1 MYDFIKNE
9 LKVVKILKILDKFLK
24 FLKTDRNT
32 FFTYVLTLVTAY
44 LVVDRVVE
52 MLLMIFTGMGHSY
65 WGPIQY
71 TLALAC
77 PVFAFL
83 FSGSSKFADCDEI
96 KLTFFDVYLIS
107 LYILIISMVTQ
118 WVNQAGWMLLISVP
132 NYAELVTN
140 FSNLIRPAFSALAI
154 YFPLTTF
161 YPLVKWLIGTVHDT
175 KNIVDSIYDYGGI
188 DLSDKSAGTG
198 QYTCEVEIC
207 KDSESGKI
215 IKISEDKRFYQMLV
229 VGVSGSGKTSL
240 IFEPMIARDIDK
252 KFFFSEISKEMGFTA
267 LKTGIATLS
276 KPYDN
281 EYLNKHFNL
290 NMLIPVESKLNL
302 YNTYMNKMILNK
314 SNSGYTYRNLGLTYM
329 CPDYESMTHMI
340 KVADSYK
347 LPYNIVDPND
357 PNSIGLNPFIFDD
370 PLQTSIAISTVLKGL
385 YSSTHSDINEA
396 YRENAATQAVE
407 NVSILLKEIYPRLH
421 DGELPTLEDV
431 QDCLTDFEL
440 TESLCERLKEDEE
453 LAKKYSALIR
463 YFEMNFYKNSN
474 GIEEM
479 RKFVT
484 ASTAQLDTLL
494 RFPGVKNILC
504 NRTNNLNYDEA
515 LENGEITFVCTRRG
529 DLGPNINTAFGL
541 FFILLM
547 QYSVL
552 RRPGTEKTRV
562 PHFLYIDEFSNYI
575 NASTEPL
582 FTLYRKYRVATI
594 ISVQNLAQLEVSNN
608 KYKQTILSNCNNKI
622 VFGNNTPEDNE
633 WWSKEIGDKKEWDY
647 TNSYD
652 TAKGEYSP
660 NYGNIGYKYKI
671 KYSAGKIQTLKF
683 KQCAY
688 KIKNLKGKN
697 ETGKGLLNF
706 LSASFSEP
714 KNVKEYNF
722 NKFISGGIDS
732 KSSDTAE
739 HKKKMFGKK
748 LEHFKDDV
756 QEEIDPIN
764 TDTTDSNF
772 LFDNEDAIVINFKKN
787 K

>member
-140 FSNLIRPAFSALAI
+140 FSNLIRPAFSALAV

-188 DLSDKSAGTG
+188 DLSNKSAGTG

-329 CPDYESMTHMI
+329 CPDYESMAHMI

-385 YSSTHSDINEA
+385 YSSTHSDINQA

-582 FTLYRKYRVATI
+582 FTLYRKYRVATV

-647 TNSYD
+647 TNTYD

>member
-140 FSNLIRPAFSALAI
+140 FSNLIRPAFSALAV

-188 DLSDKSAGTG
+188 DLSNKSAGTG

-215 IKISEDKRFYQMLV
+215 IKLSEDKRFYQMLV

-240 IFEPMIARDIDK
+240 VFEPMIARDIDK

-281 EYLNKHFNL
+281 EYLNKYFNL

-302 YNTYMNKMILNK
+302 YNAYMSKMILNK

-329 CPDYESMTHMI
+329 CPDYESMAHMI

-347 LPYNIVDPND
+347 LPYNVVDPND
-357 PNSIGLNPFIFDD
+357 PNSIGLNPFIFED

-385 YSSTHSDINEA
+385 YSSTHSDINQA

-440 TESLCERLKEDEE
+440 TESLCKRLKEDEE

-484 ASTAQLDTLL
+484 ASTSQLDTLL

-504 NRTNNLNYDEA
+504 NRTNNLNYDKA

-582 FTLYRKYRVATI
+582 FTLYRKYRVATV

-647 TNSYD
+647 TNTYD

-714 KNVKEYNF
+714 KNVKEYDF
-722 NKFISGGIDS
+722 NKFTSGGIDS
-732 KSSDTAE
+732 KSSDSTE

>member
-32 FFTYVLTLVTAY
+32 FSTYVLTLVTAY

-140 FSNLIRPAFSALAI
+140 FSNLIRPAFSALAV

-188 DLSDKSAGTG
+188 DLSNKSAGTG

-240 IFEPMIARDIDK
+240 VFEPMIARDIDK

-281 EYLNKHFNL
+281 EYLNKYFNL

-302 YNTYMNKMILNK
+302 YNAYMSKMILNK

-329 CPDYESMTHMI
+329 CPDYESMAHMI

-347 LPYNIVDPND
+347 LPYNVVDPND
-357 PNSIGLNPFIFDD
+357 PNSIGLNPFIFED

-385 YSSTHSDINEA
+385 YASAHSDINQA

-440 TESLCERLKEDEE
+440 TESLCKRLKEDEE

-484 ASTAQLDTLL
+484 ASTSQLDTLL

-504 NRTNNLNYDEA
+504 NRTNNLNYDKA

-582 FTLYRKYRVATI
+582 FTLYRKYRVATV

-647 TNSYD
+647 TNTYD

-714 KNVKEYNF
+714 KNVKEYDF
-722 NKFISGGIDS
+722 NKFTSGGIDS
-732 KSSDTAE
+732 KSSDSTE

>member
-140 FSNLIRPAFSALAI
+140 FSNLIRPAFSALAV

-582 FTLYRKYRVATI
+582 FTLYRKYRVATV

-647 TNSYD
+647 TNTYD

-714 KNVKEYNF
+714 KNVIEYNF

-748 LEHFKDDV
+748 PEHFKDDV

>member
-140 FSNLIRPAFSALAI
+140 FSNLIRPAFSALAV

-161 YPLVKWLIGTVHDT
+161 YPLVNWLIGTVHDT

-582 FTLYRKYRVATI
+582 FTLYRKYRVATV

-647 TNSYD
+647 TNTYD

-748 LEHFKDDV
+748 PEHFKDDV

>member
-1 MYDFIKNE
+1 
-9 LKVVKILKILDKFLK
+9 
-24 FLKTDRNT
+24 
-32 FFTYVLTLVTAY
+32 
-44 LVVDRVVE
+44 

-140 FSNLIRPAFSALAI
+140 FSNLIRPAFSALAV

-582 FTLYRKYRVATI
+582 FTLYRKYRVATV

-647 TNSYD
+647 TNTYD

-748 LEHFKDDV
+748 PEHFKDDV

>member
-140 FSNLIRPAFSALAI
+140 FSNLIRPAFSALAV

-385 YSSTHSDINEA
+385 YSSTHSDINEV

-582 FTLYRKYRVATI
+582 FTLYRKYRVATV

-647 TNSYD
+647 TNTYD

-748 LEHFKDDV
+748 PEHFKDDV

>member
-140 FSNLIRPAFSALAI
+140 FSNLIRPAFSALAV

-188 DLSDKSAGTG
+188 DLSNKSAGTG

-281 EYLNKHFNL
+281 EYLNKYFNL

-302 YNTYMNKMILNK
+302 YNAYMSKMILNK

-329 CPDYESMTHMI
+329 CPDYESMAHMI

-347 LPYNIVDPND
+347 LPYNVVDPND
-357 PNSIGLNPFIFDD
+357 PNSIGLNPFIFED

-385 YSSTHSDINEA
+385 YASAHSDINQA

-440 TESLCERLKEDEE
+440 TESLCKRLKEDEE

-484 ASTAQLDTLL
+484 ASTSQLDTLL

-504 NRTNNLNYDEA
+504 NRTNNLNYDKA

-582 FTLYRKYRVATI
+582 FTLYRKYRVATV

-647 TNSYD
+647 TNTYD

-688 KIKNLKGKN
+688 KIKNSKGKN

-714 KNVKEYNF
+714 KNVKEYDF
-722 NKFISGGIDS
+722 NKFTSGGIDS
-732 KSSDTAE
+732 KSSDSTE

>member
-140 FSNLIRPAFSALAI
+140 FSNLIRPAFSALAV

-329 CPDYESMTHMI
+329 CPDYESMAHMI

-385 YSSTHSDINEA
+385 YSSTHSDINQA

-582 FTLYRKYRVATI
+582 FTLYRKYRVATV

>member
-140 FSNLIRPAFSALAI
+140 FSNLIRPAFSALAV

-188 DLSDKSAGTG
+188 DLSNKSAGTG

-281 EYLNKHFNL
+281 EYLNKYFNL

-302 YNTYMNKMILNK
+302 YNAYMSKMILNK

-329 CPDYESMTHMI
+329 CPDYESMAHMI

-347 LPYNIVDPND
+347 LPYNVVDPND
-357 PNSIGLNPFIFDD
+357 PNSIGLNPFIFED

-385 YSSTHSDINEA
+385 YASAHSDINQA

-431 QDCLTDFEL
+431 QDCLTDFKL
-440 TESLCERLKEDEE
+440 TESLCKRLKEDEE

-484 ASTAQLDTLL
+484 ASTSQLDTLL

-504 NRTNNLNYDEA
+504 NRTNNLNYDKA

-582 FTLYRKYRVATI
+582 FTLYRKYRVATV

-647 TNSYD
+647 TNTYD

-714 KNVKEYNF
+714 KNVKEYDF
-722 NKFISGGIDS
+722 NKFTSGGIDS
-732 KSSDTAE
+732 KSSDSTE

>member
-140 FSNLIRPAFSALAI
+140 FSNLIRPAFSALAV

-582 FTLYRKYRVATI
+582 FTLYRKYRVATV

-647 TNSYD
+647 TNTYD

-671 KYSAGKIQTLKF
+671 QYSAGKIQTLKF

-748 LEHFKDDV
+748 PEHFKDDV

>member
-140 FSNLIRPAFSALAI
+140 FSNLIRPAFSALAV

-188 DLSDKSAGTG
+188 DLSNKSAGTG

-240 IFEPMIARDIDK
+240 VFEPMIARDIDK

-281 EYLNKHFNL
+281 EYLNKYFNL

-302 YNTYMNKMILNK
+302 YNAYMSKMILNK

-329 CPDYESMTHMI
+329 CPDYESMAHMI

-385 YSSTHSDINEA
+385 YSSTHSDINQA
-396 YRENAATQAVE
+396 YSENAATQAVE

-504 NRTNNLNYDEA
+504 NRTNNLNYDKA

-582 FTLYRKYRVATI
+582 FTLYRKYRVATV

-647 TNSYD
+647 TNTYD

-697 ETGKGLLNF
+697 ETGKGILNF

-714 KNVKEYNF
+714 KNVKEYDF
-722 NKFISGGIDS
+722 NKFTSGGIDS
-732 KSSDTAE
+732 KSSDSTE

>member
-1 MYDFIKNE
+1 M
-9 LKVVKILKILDKFLK
+9 
-24 FLKTDRNT
+24 
-32 FFTYVLTLVTAY
+32 
-44 LVVDRVVE
+44 
-52 MLLMIFTGMGHSY
+52 
-65 WGPIQY
+65 
-71 TLALAC
+71 
-77 PVFAFL
+77 
-83 FSGSSKFADCDEI
+83 
-96 KLTFFDVYLIS
+96 
-107 LYILIISMVTQ
+107 
-118 WVNQAGWMLLISVP
+118 
-132 NYAELVTN
+132 
-140 FSNLIRPAFSALAI
+140 
-154 YFPLTTF
+154 
-161 YPLVKWLIGTVHDT
+161 
-175 KNIVDSIYDYGGI
+175 
-188 DLSDKSAGTG
+188 
-198 QYTCEVEIC
+198 
-207 KDSESGKI
+207 
-215 IKISEDKRFYQMLV
+215 
-229 VGVSGSGKTSL
+229 
-240 IFEPMIARDIDK
+240 
-252 KFFFSEISKEMGFTA
+252 
-267 LKTGIATLS
+267 
-276 KPYDN
+276 
-281 EYLNKHFNL
+281 
-290 NMLIPVESKLNL
+290 
-302 YNTYMNKMILNK
+302 
-314 SNSGYTYRNLGLTYM
+314 
-329 CPDYESMTHMI
+329 
-340 KVADSYK
+340 
-347 LPYNIVDPND
+347 
-357 PNSIGLNPFIFDD
+357 
-370 PLQTSIAISTVLKGL
+370 KGL
-385 YSSTHSDINEA
+385 YSSTHSDINQA

-440 TESLCERLKEDEE
+440 TESLCKRLKEDEE

-484 ASTAQLDTLL
+484 ASTSQLDTLL

-504 NRTNNLNYDEA
+504 NRTNNLNYDKA
-515 LENGEITFVCTRRG
+515 LEN
-529 DLGPNINTAFGL
+529 GL

-582 FTLYRKYRVATI
+582 FTLYRKYRVATV

-647 TNSYD
+647 TNTYD

-714 KNVKEYNF
+714 KNVKEYDF
-722 NKFISGGIDS
+722 NKFTSGGIDS
-732 KSSDTAE
+732 KSSDSTE

>member
-140 FSNLIRPAFSALAI
+140 FSNLIRPAFSALAV

-188 DLSDKSAGTG
+188 DLSNKSAGTG

-347 LPYNIVDPND
+347 LPYNVVDPND
-357 PNSIGLNPFIFDD
+357 PNSIGLNPFIFED

-385 YSSTHSDINEA
+385 YASAHSDINQA

-440 TESLCERLKEDEE
+440 TESLCKRLKEDEE

-484 ASTAQLDTLL
+484 ASTSQLDTLL

-504 NRTNNLNYDEA
+504 NRTNNLNYDKA

-582 FTLYRKYRVATI
+582 FTLYRKYRVATV

-647 TNSYD
+647 TNTYD

-714 KNVKEYNF
+714 KNVKEYDF
-722 NKFISGGIDS
+722 NKFTSGGIDS
-732 KSSDTAE
+732 KSSDSTE

>member
-140 FSNLIRPAFSALAI
+140 FSNLIRPAFSALAV

-161 YPLVKWLIGTVHDT
+161 YPLIKWLIGTVHDT

-188 DLSDKSAGTG
+188 DLSNKSAGTG

-281 EYLNKHFNL
+281 EYLNKYFNL

-302 YNTYMNKMILNK
+302 YNAYMSKMILNK

-329 CPDYESMTHMI
+329 CPDYESMAHMI

-440 TESLCERLKEDEE
+440 TESLCKRLKEDEE

-484 ASTAQLDTLL
+484 ASTSQLDTLL

-504 NRTNNLNYDEA
+504 NRTNNLNYDKA

-582 FTLYRKYRVATI
+582 FTLYRKYRVATV

-714 KNVKEYNF
+714 KNVKEYDF
-722 NKFISGGIDS
+722 NKFTSGGIDS
-732 KSSDTAE
+732 KSSDSTE

>member
-140 FSNLIRPAFSALAI
+140 FSNLIRPAFSALAV

-575 NASTEPL
+575 NASTEQL
-582 FTLYRKYRVATI
+582 FTLYRKYRVATV

-647 TNSYD
+647 TNTYD

-748 LEHFKDDV
+748 PEHFKDDV

>member
-140 FSNLIRPAFSALAI
+140 FSNLIRPAFSALAV

-240 IFEPMIARDIDK
+240 VFEPMIARDIDK

-281 EYLNKHFNL
+281 EYLNKYFNL

-302 YNTYMNKMILNK
+302 YNAYMSKMILNK

-329 CPDYESMTHMI
+329 CPDYESMAHMI

-347 LPYNIVDPND
+347 LPYNVVDPND
-357 PNSIGLNPFIFDD
+357 PNSIGLNPFIFED

-385 YSSTHSDINEA
+385 YASTHSDINQA

-440 TESLCERLKEDEE
+440 TESLCKRLKEDEE

-484 ASTAQLDTLL
+484 ASTSQLDTLL

-504 NRTNNLNYDEA
+504 NRTNNLNYDKA

-582 FTLYRKYRVATI
+582 FTLYRKYRVATV

-647 TNSYD
+647 TNTYD

-714 KNVKEYNF
+714 KNVKEYDF
-722 NKFISGGIDS
+722 NKFTSGGIDS
-732 KSSDTAE
+732 KSSDSTE

>member
-140 FSNLIRPAFSALAI
+140 FSNLIRPAFSALAV

-582 FTLYRKYRVATI
+582 FTLYRKYRVATV

>member
-140 FSNLIRPAFSALAI
+140 FSNLIRPAFSALAV

-188 DLSDKSAGTG
+188 DLSNKSAGTG

-329 CPDYESMTHMI
+329 CPDYESMAHMI

-582 FTLYRKYRVATI
+582 FTLYRKYRVATV

>member
-140 FSNLIRPAFSALAI
+140 FSNLIRPAFSALAV

-188 DLSDKSAGTG
+188 DLSNKSAGTG

-582 FTLYRKYRVATI
+582 FTLYRKYRVATV

>member
-118 WVNQAGWMLLISVP
+118 WINQAGWMLLISVP

-140 FSNLIRPAFSALAI
+140 FSNLIRPAFSALAV

-188 DLSDKSAGTG
+188 DLSNKSAGTG

-240 IFEPMIARDIDK
+240 VFEPMIARDIDK

-582 FTLYRKYRVATI
+582 FTLYRKYRVATV

-647 TNSYD
+647 TNTYD

-748 LEHFKDDV
+748 PEHFKDDV

>member
-140 FSNLIRPAFSALAI
+140 FSNLIRPAFSALAV

-188 DLSDKSAGTG
+188 DLSNKSAGTG

-281 EYLNKHFNL
+281 EYLNKYFNL

-302 YNTYMNKMILNK
+302 YNAYMSKMILNK

-329 CPDYESMTHMI
+329 CPDYESMAHMI

-347 LPYNIVDPND
+347 LPYNVVDPND
-357 PNSIGLNPFIFDD
+357 PNSIGLNPFIFED

-385 YSSTHSDINEA
+385 YASAHSDINQA

-440 TESLCERLKEDEE
+440 TESLCKRLKEDEE

-484 ASTAQLDTLL
+484 ASTSQLDTLL

-504 NRTNNLNYDEA
+504 NRTNNLNYDKA

-582 FTLYRKYRVATI
+582 FTLYRKYRVATV

-647 TNSYD
+647 TNTYD

-714 KNVKEYNF
+714 KNVKEYDF
-722 NKFISGGIDS
+722 NKFTSGGIDS
-732 KSSDTAE
+732 KSSDSTE

-772 LFDNEDAIVINFKKN
+772 LFDNEDAIVINLKKN

>member
-1 MYDFIKNE
+1 MYNFIKNE

-140 FSNLIRPAFSALAI
+140 FSNLIRPAFSALAV

-188 DLSDKSAGTG
+188 DLSNKSAGTG

-281 EYLNKHFNL
+281 EYLNKYFNL

-302 YNTYMNKMILNK
+302 YNAYMSKMILNK

-329 CPDYESMTHMI
+329 CPDYESMAHMI

-347 LPYNIVDPND
+347 LPYNVVDPND
-357 PNSIGLNPFIFDD
+357 PNSIGLNPFIFED

-385 YSSTHSDINEA
+385 YASAHSDINQA

-440 TESLCERLKEDEE
+440 TESLCKRLKEDEE

-484 ASTAQLDTLL
+484 ASTSQLDTLL

-504 NRTNNLNYDEA
+504 NRTNNLNYDKA

-582 FTLYRKYRVATI
+582 FTLYRKYRVATV

-647 TNSYD
+647 TNTYD

-714 KNVKEYNF
+714 KNVKEYDF
-722 NKFISGGIDS
+722 NKFTSGGIDS
-732 KSSDTAE
+732 KSSDSTE

>member
-140 FSNLIRPAFSALAI
+140 FSNLIRPAFSALAV

-161 YPLVKWLIGTVHDT
+161 YPLIKWLIGTVHDT

-188 DLSDKSAGTG
+188 DLSNKSAGTG

-281 EYLNKHFNL
+281 EYLNKYFNL

-302 YNTYMNKMILNK
+302 YNAYMNKMILNK

-329 CPDYESMTHMI
+329 CPDYESMAHMI

-347 LPYNIVDPND
+347 LPYNVVDPND
-357 PNSIGLNPFIFDD
+357 PNSIGLNPFIFED

-385 YSSTHSDINEA
+385 YASAHSDINQA

-440 TESLCERLKEDEE
+440 TESLCKKLKEDEE

-474 GIEEM
+474 GMEEM

-484 ASTAQLDTLL
+484 ASTSQLDTLL

-504 NRTNNLNYDEA
+504 NRTNNLNYDKA

-552 RRPGTEKTRV
+552 RRPATEKTRV

-582 FTLYRKYRVATI
+582 FTLYRKYRVATV

-647 TNSYD
+647 TNTYD

-714 KNVKEYNF
+714 KNVKEYDF
-722 NKFISGGIDS
+722 NKFTSGGIDS
-732 KSSDTAE
+732 KSSDSTE

>member
-118 WVNQAGWMLLISVP
+118 WGNQAGWMLLISVP

-140 FSNLIRPAFSALAI
+140 FSNLIRPAFSALAV

-188 DLSDKSAGTG
+188 DLSNKSAGTG

-582 FTLYRKYRVATI
+582 FTLYRKYRVATV

>member
-140 FSNLIRPAFSALAI
+140 FSNLIRPAFSALAV

-188 DLSDKSAGTG
+188 DLSNKSAGTG

-484 ASTAQLDTLL
+484 ASTSQLDTLL

-504 NRTNNLNYDEA
+504 NRTNNLNYDKA

-582 FTLYRKYRVATI
+582 FTLYRKYRVATV
-594 ISVQNLAQLEVSNN
+594 ISVQNLAQL
-608 KYKQTILSNCNNKI
+608 
-622 VFGNNTPEDNE
+622 
-633 WWSKEIGDKKEWDY
+633 
-647 TNSYD
+647 
-652 TAKGEYSP
+652 
-660 NYGNIGYKYKI
+660 
-671 KYSAGKIQTLKF
+671 
-683 KQCAY
+683 
-688 KIKNLKGKN
+688 
-697 ETGKGLLNF
+697 
-706 LSASFSEP
+706 
-714 KNVKEYNF
+714 
-722 NKFISGGIDS
+722 
-732 KSSDTAE
+732 
-739 HKKKMFGKK
+739 
-748 LEHFKDDV
+748 
-756 QEEIDPIN
+756 
-764 TDTTDSNF
+764 
-772 LFDNEDAIVINFKKN
+772 
-787 K
+787 

>member
-140 FSNLIRPAFSALAI
+140 FSNLIRPAFSALAV

-329 CPDYESMTHMI
+329 CPDYESMAHMI

-347 LPYNIVDPND
+347 LPYNIIDPND

-385 YSSTHSDINEA
+385 YSSTHSDINQA

-582 FTLYRKYRVATI
+582 FTLYRKYRVATV

>member
-140 FSNLIRPAFSALAI
+140 FSNLIRPAFSALAV

-188 DLSDKSAGTG
+188 DLSNKSAGTG

-281 EYLNKHFNL
+281 EYLNKYFNL

-302 YNTYMNKMILNK
+302 YNAYMSKMILNK

-329 CPDYESMTHMI
+329 CPDYESMAHMI

-347 LPYNIVDPND
+347 LPYNVVDPND
-357 PNSIGLNPFIFDD
+357 PNSIGLNPFIFED

-385 YSSTHSDINEA
+385 YASAHSDINQA

-431 QDCLTDFEL
+431 QDCLTDF
-440 TESLCERLKEDEE
+440 
-453 LAKKYSALIR
+453 
-463 YFEMNFYKNSN
+463 
-474 GIEEM
+474 
-479 RKFVT
+479 
-484 ASTAQLDTLL
+484 
-494 RFPGVKNILC
+494 
-504 NRTNNLNYDEA
+504 
-515 LENGEITFVCTRRG
+515 
-529 DLGPNINTAFGL
+529 
-541 FFILLM
+541 
-547 QYSVL
+547 
-552 RRPGTEKTRV
+552 
-562 PHFLYIDEFSNYI
+562 
-575 NASTEPL
+575 
-582 FTLYRKYRVATI
+582 
-594 ISVQNLAQLEVSNN
+594 
-608 KYKQTILSNCNNKI
+608 
-622 VFGNNTPEDNE
+622 
-633 WWSKEIGDKKEWDY
+633 
-647 TNSYD
+647 
-652 TAKGEYSP
+652 
-660 NYGNIGYKYKI
+660 
-671 KYSAGKIQTLKF
+671 
-683 KQCAY
+683 
-688 KIKNLKGKN
+688 
-697 ETGKGLLNF
+697 
-706 LSASFSEP
+706 
-714 KNVKEYNF
+714 
-722 NKFISGGIDS
+722 
-732 KSSDTAE
+732 
-739 HKKKMFGKK
+739 
-748 LEHFKDDV
+748 
-756 QEEIDPIN
+756 
-764 TDTTDSNF
+764 
-772 LFDNEDAIVINFKKN
+772 
-787 K
+787 

>member
-140 FSNLIRPAFSALAI
+140 FSNLIRPAFSALAV

-188 DLSDKSAGTG
+188 DLSNKSAGTG

-494 RFPGVKNILC
+494 RFPDVKNILC

-582 FTLYRKYRVATI
+582 FTLYRKYRVATV

-647 TNSYD
+647 TNTYD

-748 LEHFKDDV
+748 PEHFKDDV

>member
-107 LYILIISMVTQ
+107 LYILIIPMVTQ

-140 FSNLIRPAFSALAI
+140 FSNLIRPAFSALAV

-188 DLSDKSAGTG
+188 DLSNKSAGTG

-582 FTLYRKYRVATI
+582 FTLYRKYRVATV

-647 TNSYD
+647 TNTYD

-748 LEHFKDDV
+748 PEHFKDDV

>member
-140 FSNLIRPAFSALAI
+140 FSNLIRPAFSALAV

-188 DLSDKSAGTG
+188 DLSNKSAGTG

-329 CPDYESMTHMI
+329 CPDYESMAHMI

-385 YSSTHSDINEA
+385 YSSTHSDINQA

>member
-140 FSNLIRPAFSALAI
+140 FSNLIRPAFSALAV

-463 YFEMNFYKNSN
+463 YFKMNFYKNSN

-582 FTLYRKYRVATI
+582 FTLYRKYRVATV

-647 TNSYD
+647 TNTYD

-748 LEHFKDDV
+748 PEHFKDDV

>member
-140 FSNLIRPAFSALAI
+140 FSNLIRPAFSALAV

-188 DLSDKSAGTG
+188 DLSNKSAGTG

-329 CPDYESMTHMI
+329 CPDYESMAHMI

-385 YSSTHSDINEA
+385 YSSTHSDINQA

-582 FTLYRKYRVATI
+582 FTLYRKYRVATV

-748 LEHFKDDV
+748 PEHFKDDV

>member
-140 FSNLIRPAFSALAI
+140 FSNLIRPAFSALAV

-188 DLSDKSAGTG
+188 DLSNKSAGTG

-281 EYLNKHFNL
+281 EYLNKYFNL

-302 YNTYMNKMILNK
+302 YNAYMSKMILNK

-329 CPDYESMTHMI
+329 CPDYESMAHMI

-347 LPYNIVDPND
+347 LPYNVVDPND
-357 PNSIGLNPFIFDD
+357 PNSIGLNPFIFED

-385 YSSTHSDINEA
+385 YSSTHSDINQA

-440 TESLCERLKEDEE
+440 TESLCKRLKEDEE

-484 ASTAQLDTLL
+484 ASTSQLDTLL

-504 NRTNNLNYDEA
+504 NRTNNLNYDKA

-582 FTLYRKYRVATI
+582 FTLYRKYRVATV

-647 TNSYD
+647 TNTYD

-714 KNVKEYNF
+714 KNVKEYDF
-722 NKFISGGIDS
+722 NKFTSGGIDS
-732 KSSDTAE
+732 KSSDSTE

>member
-140 FSNLIRPAFSALAI
+140 FSNLIRPAFSALAV

-188 DLSDKSAGTG
+188 DLSNKSAGTG

-582 FTLYRKYRVATI
+582 FTLYRKYRVATV

-647 TNSYD
+647 TNTYD

-748 LEHFKDDV
+748 PEHFKDDV

>member
-140 FSNLIRPAFSALAI
+140 FSNLIRPAFSALAV

-188 DLSDKSAGTG
+188 DLSNKSAGTG

-240 IFEPMIARDIDK
+240 VFEPMIARDIDK

-281 EYLNKHFNL
+281 EYLNKYFNL

-302 YNTYMNKMILNK
+302 YNAYMSKMILNK

-329 CPDYESMTHMI
+329 CPDYESMAHMI

-347 LPYNIVDPND
+347 LPYNVVDPND
-357 PNSIGLNPFIFDD
+357 PNSIGLNPFIFED

-385 YSSTHSDINEA
+385 YASAHSDINQA

-440 TESLCERLKEDEE
+440 TESLCKRLKEDEE

-484 ASTAQLDTLL
+484 ASTSQLDTLL

-504 NRTNNLNYDEA
+504 NRTNNLNYDKA

-582 FTLYRKYRVATI
+582 FTLYRKYRVATV

-647 TNSYD
+647 TNTYD

-714 KNVKEYNF
+714 KNVKEYDF
-722 NKFISGGIDS
+722 NKFTSGGIDS
-732 KSSDTAE
+732 KSSDSTE

>member
-140 FSNLIRPAFSALAI
+140 FSNLIRPAFSALAV

-431 QDCLTDFEL
+431 QDCLTYFEL

-582 FTLYRKYRVATI
+582 FTLYRKYRVATV

-647 TNSYD
+647 TNTYD

-748 LEHFKDDV
+748 PEHFKDDV